1 MKKIVCLIW
10 IASVF
15 SYSNAEYVSKK
26 QYTFQEVTEVLSEK
40 IIKNREKI
48 EELERNNNNVGEL
61 KKEVEE
67 LKIVVEQLSKKN
79 DGAKLKIP
87 SVINKKDESNL
98 ITIDKQLFEKVR

>member
-48 EELERNNNNVGEL
+48 EELERNNNVGEL
-61 KKEVEE
+61 KKDVEE
-67 LKIVVEQLSKKN
+67 LKLAVEQLSKKN
-79 DGAKLKIP
+79 DGTKLKIP
-87 SVINKKDESNL
+87 SVINKKEESNL